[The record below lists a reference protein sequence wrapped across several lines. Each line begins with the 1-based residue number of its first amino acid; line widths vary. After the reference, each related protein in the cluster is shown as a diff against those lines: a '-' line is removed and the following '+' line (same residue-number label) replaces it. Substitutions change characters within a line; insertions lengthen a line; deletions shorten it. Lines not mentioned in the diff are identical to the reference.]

1 MAGKGGFKHRKRKLD
16 RARTQREQK
25 ARANIARIQNQF
37 EKRGQTWEPESN
49 AQQMAA
55 LNHAARR
62 MLAKTDY
69 DRV

>member
-1 MAGKGGFKHRKRKLD
+1 MSGKGGFKHRKRKLD
-16 RARTQREQK
+16 RKRTQREMK
-25 ARANIARIQNQF
+25 ARENIARIRNQF
-37 EKRGQTWEPESN
+37 EKRGQTWEPQEN

-62 MLAKTDY
+62 LLAKSDY

>member
-1 MAGKGGFKHRKRKLD
+1 MAGKGGYKHRKRKLD
-16 RARTQREQK
+16 RKRTQREQK
-25 ARANIARIQNQF
+25 ARANIDRIQNQF

-49 AQQMAA
+49 SQQMAA

-69 DRV
+69 DRI